1 MYNFVRFCETKRI
14 LVLCLPSHTTHRL
27 QPCDVGV
34 FGPLA
39 SSWKSEVNVMG
50 RQYKKITKYN
60 LLGIYH
66 SARQRALT
74 ITTIRASFQKTG
86 IWPFNPTVIPDMAFE
101 PALNTTTQAAQ
112 PVPTALSSLLEVVP
126 FTTPPPTTTM
136 TASIIRTD
144 TALPDPSGTTS
155 VSAMGSTSTMQE
167 PTSYSTFRL
176 VSFPAHLP
184 RYASQEALLY
194 QNKELRAYC
203 MRAKKQMEADH
214 ASKQLMDAENQR
226 LRNWLFEKSKKP
238 TRRKEGGSSARHMT
252 SQECMIALAKDIWK
266 SSMVDVHKQI
276 VERRKA
282 QESRRQALAKVL
294 EPLAK
299 KIGGKQRAA
308 LKDIEAE
315 RQRIEK
321 EIEAERWRED
331 KERKAMEQAQKKAE
345 AEANKQRA
353 KDQKAADKEQKV
365 VEKARQK
372 AEKEADKQRKQAEK
386 AKQTTRKRKLDE
398 LTVDENTDPAVAQA
412 PKRPRPS
419 RPRPYP
425 RPNILVP
432 TITGG
437 PADLPNDIAAQY
449 ATVPNHTMASVM
461 LNGDNAPSKTTGNE
475 MVLDPVLVNQL

>member
-1 MYNFVRFCETKRI
+1 
-14 LVLCLPSHTTHRL
+14 
-27 QPCDVGV
+27 
-34 FGPLA
+34 
-39 SSWKSEVNVMG
+39 
-50 RQYKKITKYN
+50 
-60 LLGIYH
+60 
-66 SARQRALT
+66 
-74 ITTIRASFQKTG
+74 
-86 IWPFNPTVIPDMAFE
+86 
-101 PALNTTTQAAQ
+101 
-112 PVPTALSSLLEVVP
+112 
-126 FTTPPPTTTM
+126 
-136 TASIIRTD
+136 
-144 TALPDPSGTTS
+144 
-155 VSAMGSTSTMQE
+155 
-167 PTSYSTFRL
+167 
-176 VSFPAHLP
+176 
-184 RYASQEALLY
+184 
-194 QNKELRAYC
+194 

-226 LRNWLFEKSKKP
+226 LRNRLFEKSKKP

-282 QESRRQALAKVL
+282 QESRWQALAKVL

-315 RQRIEK
+315 RRRIEK
-321 EIEAERWRED
+321 EIEAEWQRED

-345 AEANKQRA
+345 AEANKQCA
-353 KDQKAADKEQKV
+353 KDQKV

-449 ATVPNHTMASVM
+449 ATVLNHTMASVV

>member
-1 MYNFVRFCETKRI
+1 
-14 LVLCLPSHTTHRL
+14 
-27 QPCDVGV
+27 
-34 FGPLA
+34 
-39 SSWKSEVNVMG
+39 
-50 RQYKKITKYN
+50 
-60 LLGIYH
+60 
-66 SARQRALT
+66 
-74 ITTIRASFQKTG
+74 
-86 IWPFNPTVIPDMAFE
+86 
-101 PALNTTTQAAQ
+101 
-112 PVPTALSSLLEVVP
+112 
-126 FTTPPPTTTM
+126 
-136 TASIIRTD
+136 
-144 TALPDPSGTTS
+144 
-155 VSAMGSTSTMQE
+155 
-167 PTSYSTFRL
+167 
-176 VSFPAHLP
+176 
-184 RYASQEALLY
+184 
-194 QNKELRAYC
+194 

-226 LRNWLFEKSKKP
+226 LRNRLFEKSKKP
-238 TRRKEGGSSARHMT
+238 TQRKEGGSSARHMT

-282 QESRRQALAKVL
+282 QESRWQALAKVL

-315 RQRIEK
+315 RRRIEK
-321 EIEAERWRED
+321 EIEAEWRRED
-331 KERKAMEQAQKKAE
+331 KERKATEQAQKKAE

-372 AEKEADKQRKQAEK
+372 AEKEDDKQRKQAEK
-386 AKQTTRKRKLDE
+386 AKQTTWKRKLDE

-412 PKRPRPS
+412 PKR
-419 RPRPYP
+419 P

-449 ATVPNHTMASVM
+449 ATVLNHTMASVV

>member
-1 MYNFVRFCETKRI
+1 
-14 LVLCLPSHTTHRL
+14 
-27 QPCDVGV
+27 
-34 FGPLA
+34 
-39 SSWKSEVNVMG
+39 
-50 RQYKKITKYN
+50 
-60 LLGIYH
+60 
-66 SARQRALT
+66 
-74 ITTIRASFQKTG
+74 
-86 IWPFNPTVIPDMAFE
+86 
-101 PALNTTTQAAQ
+101 
-112 PVPTALSSLLEVVP
+112 
-126 FTTPPPTTTM
+126 
-136 TASIIRTD
+136 
-144 TALPDPSGTTS
+144 
-155 VSAMGSTSTMQE
+155 
-167 PTSYSTFRL
+167 
-176 VSFPAHLP
+176 
-184 RYASQEALLY
+184 
-194 QNKELRAYC
+194 

-226 LRNWLFEKSKKP
+226 LRNRLFEKSKKP

-276 VERRKA
+276 VKRRKA

-294 EPLAK
+294 ETLAK

-315 RQRIEK
+315 RRRIEK

-449 ATVPNHTMASVM
+449 ATVPNHTMASVV